1 MRTLIASL
9 ALAALVGC
17 AQPLQHSARAIDADA
32 AHAIIEQVVMEQ
44 PQKFRPGG
52 VSFTDAYIAIHK
64 GYVTRGR
71 GTAIP
76 VGNLAVGSSS
86 SVSREQNT
94 LLYFDTIAATRIH
107 TKRDWYVL
115 DVVDREGRIL
125 QRVYCRDEDKARRFA
140 DAVSALKSRT

>member
-1 MRTLIASL
+1 MR
-9 ALAALVGC
+9 ALVLVTALGFAGC
-17 AQPLQHSARAIDADA
+17 AAQPLTHSTRAIDVDA

-44 PQKFRPGG
+44 PTKHRPGG
-52 VSFTDAYIAIHK
+52 VTFADAYIAIHK

-76 VGNLAVGSSS
+76 VGNLAYASGS

-94 LLYFDTIAATRIH
+94 LLYFDTIATTRIH

-115 DVVDREGRIL
+115 DVVDGEGRIL
-125 QRVYCRDEDKARRFA
+125 QRVYCRDEAKARRFV
-140 DAVSALKSRT
+140 DAVSALKART